1 VTDAWESTDEHFVR
15 EALRS
20 IEQLSIIVV
29 DPGLRVRGLY
39 GGGFRRHGYDAAQA
53 VGRRVEEIV
62 PGAWEA
68 LRPRYESA
76 LRGEA
81 VTIDVPSLD
90 GLALYE
96 TTFQP
101 VLREGRVIGAMAISR
116 DVTVSRRAVALFER
130 SFHEATIGEL
140 ILRDSRIERA
150 NERFA
155 AMVGRTAEELVGT
168 DPAALVHPDDRPQAR
183 EAIRRSF
190 EGEKLEPRDRR
201 LVAAN
206 GETVIV
212 RLRISILEE
221 EHGPPTLLVHAADRT
236 AEVRSQ
242 EDREQASALFETS
255 FAAAPIGMC
264 LVGVDGR
271 FLKVNP
277 ALCELFGRS
286 EPELL
291 ATDFQHITH
300 PDDLASDLALLQET
314 LDGTRTG
321 YTLEKRYLHADGS
334 VIESFL
340 AVSLVRDAAGAPAH
354 FISQIADLTPLAR
367 TRALFEAAFSRASV
381 GKLISRVEPDG
392 GTAVIECNPAFA
404 AMVGRDAEELLGRSD
419 RAIVHPDD
427 LPARDELI
435 AQVLSGGQADSR
447 ELRLLHGDGH
457 EIWALLALALVE
469 TGDQPLVLLQAL
481 DISERKRFEGRL
493 RYLADHDPLTGLLSR
508 RRFEAELER
517 EVARIRRSGGE
528 GCLLLLDLDG
538 FKHVNDAFGHPAG
551 DALLTRIGA
560 ALRER
565 LRGVDLVAR
574 VGGDEFA
581 IILPDTGI
589 EGGRAAAEEL
599 VAAVRRHGEVS
610 GEGRRAEVTASIG
623 ITALEGAPSAEQ
635 LLVEA
640 DIAMYEAKDAGKDR
654 IAAYDRTLAH
664 REQLVRRAD
673 WLGRLRRGLADEQFV
688 LHAQPV
694 VALAADD
701 DAERYELLLR
711 LRDDDGELLAPAGFL
726 PHAERVGLIAD
737 IDRWVLREAVA
748 MLQRDRALRLSVNVS
763 PLTLQQPELA
773 ALLREAS
780 LPEQALTIE
789 LTETSALASLSA
801 IRELRRLGCLVALED
816 FGAGFAFLKQLEF
829 DVLKIDGDFI
839 DRLAGSNTDRLIVR
853 AIADLGHSLG
863 VTLVAKR
870 VADQASVEL
879 LTGLGVHYGQGFFLG
894 RPAPLTVRG

>member
-1 VTDAWESTDEHFVR
+1 MTDALESTDEHLVS

-20 IEQLSIIVV
+20 IDQLSVVIV
-29 DPGLRVRGLY
+29 DRELRVLALH
-39 GGGFRRHGYDAAQA
+39 GGAFGRHGHEAAKV
-53 VGRRVEEIV
+53 VGHRVKDLV
-62 PGAWEA
+62 PEAWERVSP
-68 LRPRYESA
+68 LWER
-76 LRGEA
+76 A
-81 VTIDVPSLD
+81 VTGDTFTVDVPSND
-90 GLALYE
+90 GTAMYE

-101 VLREGRVIGAMAISR
+101 VRRNGVVIGGMATSR
-116 DVTVSRRAVALFER
+116 DVTESRRAVALFER
-130 SFHEATIGEL
+130 SFREATIGAL
-140 ILRDSRIERA
+140 ILRGGRIERA

-155 AMVGRTAEELVGT
+155 ATVGRTVDELIGT
-168 DPAALVHPDDRPQAR
+168 DPADLVHPDEQEHAR

-190 EGEKLEPRDRR
+190 EGARLEPRDRR
-201 LVAAN
+201 LVAAD
-206 GETVIV
+206 GEIVTV
-212 RLRISILEE
+212 RLRISVLEE
-221 EHGPPTLLVHAADRT
+221 EQGPPTLLIHAADRT
-236 AEVRSQ
+236 AEVRSEQ
-242 EDREQASALFETS
+242 ERAQASALFETS

-264 LVGVDGR
+264 IVGLDGR

-291 ATDFQHITH
+291 AIDFQHITH
-300 PDDLASDLALLQET
+300 PEDLASDLKLLQEA
-314 LDGTRTG
+314 LDGNRAG
-321 YTLEKRYLHADGS
+321 YTLEKRYLHASGS

-340 AVSLVRDAAGAPAH
+340 AVSLVRDGAGAPAH

-381 GKLISRVEPDG
+381 GKVISRVEPDG
-392 GTAVIECNPAFA
+392 GTTVIECNPAFA
-404 AMVGRDAEELLGRSD
+404 AMVGREAEQLLGRSD

-427 LPARDELI
+427 LAARDELI
-435 AQVLSGGQADSR
+435 AQVRSGGHADSR

-517 EVARIRRSGGE
+517 EVARIARSGGE

-581 IILPDTGI
+581 IILPDTGLD
-589 EGGRAAAEEL
+589 GGRAAAEEL
-599 VAAVRRHGEVS
+599 VGAVRRHGEMS
-610 GEGRRAEVTASIG
+610 GEGRRADVTASIG
-623 ITALEGAPSAEQ
+623 ITALAGVPSAEQ

-640 DIAMYEAKDAGKDR
+640 DVAMYEAKDAGKDR
-654 IAAYDRTLAH
+654 IAVYDRTLAH

-701 DAERYELLLR
+701 AAERYELLVR

-737 IDRWVLREAVA
+737 IDRWVLREAAA
-748 MLQRDRALRLSVNVS
+748 MLRRNPDLRLSVNVS
-763 PLTLQQPELA
+763 PLTLQQPELGE
-773 ALLREAS
+773 LLRE
-780 LPEQALTIE
+780 LPQHALTIE
-789 LTETSALASLSA
+789 LTEASALASLSA
-801 IRELRRLGCLVALED
+801 IAELRRLGCLIALED
-816 FGAGFAFLKQLEF
+816 FGAGFAFLRQLEF

-839 DRLAGSNTDRLIVR
+839 DRLAGSQTDRLIVR
-853 AIADLGHSLG
+853 AITELAHGLG

-870 VADQASVEL
+870 VADQESVDI
-879 LTGLGVHYGQGFFLG
+879 LTELGVHYGQGYFLAP
-894 RPAPLTVRG
+894 PAPISA

>member
-1 VTDAWESTDEHFVR
+1 MTDALESADEFFVS

-20 IEQLSIIVV
+20 IEQLSIVIV
-29 DPGLRVRGLY
+29 DPELRIRGLY
-39 GGGFRRHGYDAAQA
+39 GGGFTRHGYSAAQA
-53 VGRRVEEIV
+53 VGRRVEELV
-62 PGAWEA
+62 PRAWEA
-68 LRPRYESA
+68 LRPHYESA
-76 LRGEA
+76 LRGEP
-81 VTIDVPSLD
+81 VTVDVPSLD
-90 GLALYE
+90 GLAVYE

-101 VLREGRVIGAMAISR
+101 VLREGRVTGAMVISR
-116 DVTVSRRAVALFER
+116 DVSESRRAVALFER

-140 ILRDSRIERA
+140 ILRDGRIVRA

-155 AMVGRTAEELVGT
+155 AMVGRPADELIGT
-168 DPAALVHPDDRPQAR
+168 DPVALVHPEEQARAR
-183 EAIRRSF
+183 EAIERSF
-190 EGEKLEPRDRR
+190 EGARLEPRDRR
-201 LVAAN
+201 LVAAD
-206 GETVIV
+206 GETLVV
-212 RLRISILEE
+212 RLRISVLEE

-236 AEVRSQ
+236 GEVRSLQ
-242 EDREQASALFETS
+242 EREQASALFETS

-264 LVGVDGR
+264 LVGLDGG

-300 PDDLASDLALLQET
+300 PEDLASDLELLQET
-314 LDGTRTG
+314 LDGMRTG
-321 YTLEKRYLHADGS
+321 YTLEKRYLHATGS

-367 TRALFEAAFSRASV
+367 TRALFEAAFSSASV

-392 GTAVIECNPAFA
+392 GTTVIECNPAFA
-404 AMVGRDAEELLGRSD
+404 AMVGREAEELLGRSD

-427 LPARDELI
+427 LAARDELI
-435 AQVLSGGQADSR
+435 AEVRSGGHADSR

-493 RYLADHDPLTGLLSR
+493 RYLADHDALTGLLSR

-517 EVARIRRSGGE
+517 EVARIARSGGE

-551 DALLTRIGA
+551 DALLTRVGT

-581 IILPDTGI
+581 VILPDTGLD
-589 EGGRAAAEEL
+589 GGRAAAEEL

-610 GEGRRAEVTASIG
+610 GDGRRAEVTASIG
-623 ITALEGAPSAEQ
+623 ITALAGAPSAEQ

-640 DIAMYEAKDAGKDR
+640 DVAMYEAKDAGKDR
-654 IAAYDRTLAH
+654 IAVYDRTLTH

-673 WLGRLRRGLADEQFV
+673 WLGRLRRGLADGRFV

-694 VALAADD
+694 VALAGDD
-701 DAERYELLLR
+701 TAERYELLLR
-711 LRDDDGELLAPAGFL
+711 LRDDDGELLPPSGFL

-737 IDRWVLREAVA
+737 IDLWVVGEAVA
-748 MLQRDRALRLSVNVS
+748 MLHRDRNLRLSVNLS

-773 ALLREAS
+773 ALLRAAPV
-780 LPEQALTIE
+780 PEHALTIE
-789 LTETSALASLSA
+789 LTETSALTGLPA
-801 IRELRRLGCLVALED
+801 IRELRRLGCLIALED
-816 FGAGFAFLKQLEF
+816 FGAGFAFLRQLEF

-839 DRLAGSNTDRLIVR
+839 ERLAASRTDRLIVR
-853 AIADLGHSLG
+853 AIADLAHGLG

-870 VADQASVEL
+870 VADQPSVEV

-894 RPAPLTVRG
+894 RPVPLTAPG